1 MAAVMVEGD
10 GGGDGGGEGGGDGGD
25 SVGDGGGDCGGDD
38 AAVGDGRTPAA
49 KAVVTDAVTAVVG
62 RW

>member
-1 MAAVMVEGD
+1 MMVEGD

-38 AAVGDGRTPAA
+38 AAVGDGGPVQSSDTMERP
-49 KAVVTDAVTAVVG
+49 VG
-62 RW
+62 SQL